1 MTTSLHVQSMIRA
14 AEQATGLSDWG
25 GELFREP
32 FEVLIRDLNETANLT
47 ALGEQRAYRRLFDN
61 LCTRLRLVEDRKR
74 FPGIAA
80 ETIRQPIFV
89 TGLPRAGTTFFHNL
103 LAADPVNRSPVTWEI
118 MYPSPPPEEATYNDD
133 PRIAQAQAAMDF
145 EGFMQPQLQA
155 IHPFD
160 ALRPEEC
167 NFIWELSFITVNY
180 TAWWEVPNYRK
191 LISSMDFRAVYE
203 EEKQVLQHLQHRF
216 KRERWVL
223 KTPAHMKT
231 LGQLLEVFPDA
242 CLVQCHRDPAKV
254 LPSLSNN
261 LAVWRKTF
269 SDMVPAGAF
278 GMLELQA
285 EGLRNVAEFRAQPRY
300 AAQFF
305 DAHYL
310 DVQADPIAVLKKAY
324 AHFGLSLDAARETV
338 IRDWM
343 QHDRDGHAKGL
354 KHTYDMNDFGLD
366 YAQIDRVLGDYIRD
380 SRVQLER

>member
-1 MTTSLHVQSMIRA
+1 MTTSLHVQSMIRS

-160 ALRPEEC
+160 ALRPEE
-167 NFIWELSFITVNY
+167 
-180 TAWWEVPNYRK
+180 
-191 LISSMDFRAVYE
+191 
-203 EEKQVLQHLQHRF
+203 
-216 KRERWVL
+216 
-223 KTPAHMKT
+223 
-231 LGQLLEVFPDA
+231 
-242 CLVQCHRDPAKV
+242 
-254 LPSLSNN
+254 
-261 LAVWRKTF
+261 
-269 SDMVPAGAF
+269 
-278 GMLELQA
+278 
-285 EGLRNVAEFRAQPRY
+285 
-300 AAQFF
+300 
-305 DAHYL
+305 
-310 DVQADPIAVLKKAY
+310 
-324 AHFGLSLDAARETV
+324 
-338 IRDWM
+338 
-343 QHDRDGHAKGL
+343 
-354 KHTYDMNDFGLD
+354 
-366 YAQIDRVLGDYIRD
+366 
-380 SRVQLER
+380 

>member
-269 SDMVPAGAF
+269 SEMVPAGAF

-343 QHDRDGHAKGL
+343 QHDRDGHAKGP